1 MSWPANGS
9 RAVALIQPS
18 PFDVLPAPPLR
29 ARYLRNQRRLQRL
42 SLQRLSGQTEAGLQW
57 EAEVARQLGDEGFVV
72 LDGFLGAEGAAQVR
86 AAVVSALESA
96 ATAGGLSG
104 GAPCHAAPRC
114 LTAHSLRL
122 LAHAGGVARRLRG
135 DRTLWAAPAS
145 STRGAGSSGAGSS
158 GAGSSGAPLDRLLL
172 RGLDRLVAHALR
184 PRLAETRDLLWRGD
198 AQLSLYPAGGSRYVR
213 HVDNTCSGGR
223 GRRCNGRRLSA
234 VYYLNPSWSA
244 ADGSTA

>member
-1 MSWPANGS
+1 M
-9 RAVALIQPS
+9 
-18 PFDVLPAPPLR
+18 
-29 ARYLRNQRRLQRL
+29 
-42 SLQRLSGQTEAGLQW
+42 
-57 EAEVARQLGDEGFVV
+57 
-72 LDGFLGAEGAAQVR
+72 
-86 AAVVSALESA
+86 
-96 ATAGGLSG
+96 
-104 GAPCHAAPRC
+104 
-114 LTAHSLRL
+114 TAHSSRL
-122 LAHAGGVARRLRG
+122 LAHAGGAARRLRG

-158 GAGSSGAPLDRLLL
+158 VAPLDRLLL

-223 GRRCNGRRLSA
+223 GRLCNGRRLSA